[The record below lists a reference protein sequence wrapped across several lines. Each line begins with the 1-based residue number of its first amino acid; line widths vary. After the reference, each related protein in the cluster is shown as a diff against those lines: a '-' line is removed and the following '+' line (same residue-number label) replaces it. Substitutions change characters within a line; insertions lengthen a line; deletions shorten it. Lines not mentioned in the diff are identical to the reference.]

1 RPPPPARRARSAGR
15 PAAHPPPPVPP
26 TAGPTPRPARR
37 SMPRP
42 GARPGGGTVP
52 APPVPAPLASTDP
65 PSFLQPAVSLARDH
79 ATAHTVVMRTTTG
92 RTRGMTDMTEG
103 GSTRAAELEKTSNE
117 TSPRKGQA
125 TRRGGGDPAGR
136 GRTTI
141 ADGVVEKIAGM
152 AARDVLGV
160 HAMGSGLSRTFGAV
174 RDRVP
179 GGTKSVARGV
189 KAEVGEVQTAL
200 DLEIVVDYG
209 VSIKDVARAVRENV
223 IAAVERMTGLE
234 VVEVNIAVSEVKLP
248 DEEDDEEPESR
259 LQ

>member
-1 RPPPPARRARSAGR
+1 
-15 PAAHPPPPVPP
+15 
-26 TAGPTPRPARR
+26 
-37 SMPRP
+37 
-42 GARPGGGTVP
+42 
-52 APPVPAPLASTDP
+52 
-65 PSFLQPAVSLARDH
+65 
-79 ATAHTVVMRTTTG
+79 
-92 RTRGMTDMTEG
+92 MTDMTEQNR
-103 GSTRAAELEKTSNE
+103 TQAAEGEPE
-117 TSPRKGQA
+117 SPVQTRKA
-125 TRRGGGDPAGR
+125 TKGGGGAPGTR

-179 GGTKSVARGV
+179 GGTKSVTRGV

-209 VSIKDVARAVRENV
+209 VSISDVARDVRENV

-234 VVEVNIAVSEVKLP
+234 VVEVNIAVSDVKLP
-248 DEEDDEEPESR
+248 EEEEEESEPR